1 MKTKTKIDKQIEKK
15 TNSELVETIIAAKK
29 KDKWLE
35 VAGVISS
42 SRRNSIG
49 INLNELESKV
59 KDGELVVIPG
69 KILSQ
74 GELTKKVK
82 IVALKFSEKAR
93 EKLSKA
99 KISCS
104 TILEEIKVNPEARGV
119 RILR

>member
-42 SRRNSIG
+42 SRRNSIE

-104 TILEEIKVNPEARGV
+104 TILEEIKVNPGARGV

>member
-42 SRRNSIG
+42 SRRNSIE

-104 TILEEIKVNPEARGV
+104 TILEEIKVNPEAKGV